1 MGPGRF
7 LVSPAR
13 SHHLDEGN
21 ITTVVD
27 FETIFSR
34 TPVMAILRGYAA
46 DRAVEL
52 AKTAWDLGI
61 VCVEV
66 PVQSPETIESLAAI
80 VREAEGR
87 DVVVGAGTVTTADR
101 VESSRAA
108 GAQFTVAP
116 GLNADVARASEA
128 AGLPHLPGV
137 ATPTEVEQ
145 ALAQGHTWLKAFP
158 ASILTPAWIKAM
170 AGPFPDARFV
180 CTGGI
185 DSHNARAFLDAGA
198 RGVAVGSAL
207 ESPEQL
213 PLLAQLVG

>member
-1 MGPGRF
+1 M
-7 LVSPAR
+7 
-13 SHHLDEGN
+13 
-21 ITTVVD
+21 VD
-27 FETIFSR
+27 FETIFARS
-34 TPVMAILRGYAA
+34 PVMAILRGYSA
-46 DRAVEL
+46 DRAAEL

-66 PVQSPETIESLAAI
+66 PVQSPETVESLASI

-87 DVVVGAGTVTTADR
+87 DVVVGAGTVTTAER
-101 VESSRAA
+101 VERSRTA

-116 GLNADVARASEA
+116 GFNAAVARASEA

-137 ATPTEVEQ
+137 ATPTEVEL

-170 AGPFPDARFV
+170 AGPFPEARFV
-180 CTGGI
+180 CTGGV

-213 PLLAQLVG
+213 SLLAQLVG